1 MGGNEMQ
8 SADGRDQPWSRG
20 GSPLSFKLES
30 LALGM
35 LLE

>member
-20 GSPLSFKLES
+20 GSPLPFKLES
-30 LALGM
+30 QALGIIK
-35 LLE
+35 